1 MVETGR
7 KGKQTS
13 GKDTILFRDGMFV
26 SSGCVE
32 QNFGTS
38 AYSADADG
46 GGIRFRAKTVSPTHG
61 AMIWEG
67 TVRGD
72 AVDATARW
80 IDKRWYWTIDRMYW
94 FRGKLLE

>member
-1 MVETGR
+1 
-7 KGKQTS
+7 
-13 GKDTILFRDGMFV
+13 MFV

-61 AMIWEG
+61 VMIWEG

-80 IDKRWYWTIDRMYW
+80 VHKRWYWSIDRKYW
-94 FRGKLLE
+94 YQGRLSE

>member
-7 KGKQTS
+7 KGKQT
-13 GKDTILFRDGMFV
+13 
-26 SSGCVE
+26 
-32 QNFGTS
+32 
-38 AYSADADG
+38 Y
-46 GGIRFRAKTVSPTHG
+46 G